1 MLRQRFNGFRT
12 PCPAAILDVK
22 TTGSKKERRCSI
34 EVFRVSG
41 FYYISCLTCLYSCV
55 SYVSSDIKLFFGMQN
70 LWKEVDLQMAVA
82 ETEEDTL
89 LPPELAELV
98 YASRLLGREK
108 RLVMHGGGNTSVKS
122 QLTDVIGNKVNVLYI
137 KSSGVDLANI
147 TAYDFTPVRIEP
159 LQKLLQMILAEGN
172 HTNEELKRFSNN
184 RLKNFL
190 FLNLFSLTDH
200 MVRHGLTPSIET
212 LLHAFLPH
220 KYIFHTHSQTLLT
233 LTNQP
238 DSKKIMQEVF
248 SERFGIV
255 PYMMPGLELACSA
268 EQAYAANRTMN
279 GLVLLKHGLV
289 TFGETSKEAYDLMI
303 GAVSELEERVKK
315 GGRKSFPAIELPGE
329 ILPLETVAA
338 VVRGACA
345 FEKTPGEKDYE
356 SFILD
361 FRDSP
366 AIQEYVNSK
375 ALVSMARKGAM
386 TPDFIIRTK
395 NHPLVLPAPDASGLE
410 DFRKSV
416 HDAVADYT
424 KEYTAYF
431 ERQKKASGL
440 EVAMLDPQPRV
451 VLVPG
456 LGLFGLGKTLR
467 EASVNADIAASTA
480 EAVLDAE
487 SIGCFESIGED
498 EVFGIE
504 YWDMEQAKV
513 KKVQHDVFSGKVAM
527 VTGAAGAI
535 GLATAKAFSDRGA
548 EIALLDL
555 DIESLEKAKKTLGPD
570 TLAIACDVTD
580 RRSVADAFRKIC
592 RKFGGI
598 DIVVSNVG
606 AAIQGRIGEVDDKIL
621 RKSFELNF
629 FSHQAIS
636 QEAVAVMKLQGIG
649 GILLYNVSKQ
659 AVNPGPDFGPY
670 GLAKAATL
678 FLVRQ
683 YALDHGR
690 DGIRANGINADRIR
704 SGLLNEDMI
713 ASRSKARGLSVRE
726 YMAGNLLKLEV
737 TAEDVAEA
745 FVHLALEKKTTGS
758 ITTVDGGNIAAA
770 LR

>member
-1 MLRQRFNGFRT
+1 MKNLWEETGF
-12 PCPAAILDVK
+12 K
-22 TTGSKKERRCSI
+22 TT
-34 EVFRVSG
+34 
-41 FYYISCLTCLYSCV
+41 
-55 SYVSSDIKLFFGMQN
+55 
-70 LWKEVDLQMAVA
+70 VDALEAGTQ
-82 ETEEDTL
+82 
-89 LPPELAELV
+89 LPRELAELV
-98 YASRLLGREK
+98 YSSRLLGRESK
-108 RLVMHGGGNTSVKS
+108 LVMHGGGNTSVKS
-122 QLTDVIGNKVNVLYI
+122 QLTDVIGNKVNVLFI
-137 KSSGVDLANI
+137 KGSGVDLSDV

-159 LQKLLQMILAEGN
+159 LQKLLQMILAGE
-172 HTNEELKRFSNN
+172 HLTDEDLKKFSN
-184 RLKNFL
+184 RELKNFL

-200 MVRHGLTPSIET
+200 MVRNGLTPSIET

-220 KYIFHTHSQTLLT
+220 KYIYHTHSQALLM

-238 DSKKIMQEVF
+238 DGEKLSREVF
-248 SERFGIV
+248 GDRFGIV
-255 PYMMPGLELACSA
+255 PYMRPGLELARSA
-268 EQAYAANRTMN
+268 EQIYATNRN
-279 GLVLLKHGLV
+279 VEGLVLLKHGLV
-289 TFGETSKEAYDLMI
+289 RFGERSREAYDLMI
-303 GAVSELEERVKK
+303 GAVSELEERIEQA
-315 GGRKSFPAIELPGE
+315 GRKAFPSVDVPANLLSVEE
-329 ILPLETVAA
+329 VAP
-338 VVRGACA
+338 VIRGACVI
-345 FEKTPGEKDYE
+345 EKTPDSRDYE

-361 FRDSP
+361 FRTSP
-366 AIQEYVNSK
+366 EIMEYVNSDEL
-375 ALVSMARKGAM
+375 ASIARKGTM

-395 NHPLVLPAPDASGLE
+395 NLPLILPVPDAA
-410 DFRKSV
+410 DPKRFRQGVK
-416 HDAVADYT
+416 DAVEAYK

-431 ERQKKASGL
+431 QRQHAEFGIDV
-440 EVAMLDPQPRV
+440 EMLDPLPRV

-467 EASVNADIAASTA
+467 DARVTADIATSTA
-480 EAVLDAE
+480 EAVLQAE
-487 SIGCFESIGED
+487 SIGCFESINEH

-513 KKVQHDVFSGKVAM
+513 KKVQHDVFAGKVVM

-535 GLATAKAFSDRGA
+535 GFATAKAFGERGA
-548 EIALLDL
+548 EVAVLDL
-555 DIESLEKAKKTLGPD
+555 DKESIEEAKENLGPD
-570 TLAIACDVTD
+570 TLAVVCDVTD
-580 RRSVADAFRKIC
+580 RSSVSEAFRKIC

-606 AAIQGRIGEVDDKIL
+606 AALQGRIGEVSDEVL

-636 QEAVAVMKLQGIG
+636 QEAVKIMKLQGTG
-649 GILLYNVSKQ
+649 GNLLYNVSKQ

-670 GLAKAATL
+670 GLPKAATL

-704 SGLLNEDMI
+704 SGLLNEEMI
-713 ASRSKARGLSVRE
+713 ASRSKARGLSARE

-737 TAEDVAEA
+737 TAEDVADA

>member
-1 MLRQRFNGFRT
+1 
-12 PCPAAILDVK
+12 
-22 TTGSKKERRCSI
+22 
-34 EVFRVSG
+34 
-41 FYYISCLTCLYSCV
+41 
-55 SYVSSDIKLFFGMQN
+55 MQN
-70 LWKEVDLQMAVA
+70 LWEETGFTTTMAELEA
-82 ETEEDTL
+82 DTQ
-89 LPPELAELV
+89 LPRELAELV
-98 YASRLLGREK
+98 YASRLLGRES

-122 QLTDVIGNKVNVLYI
+122 QLTDVIGNKVNVLFI
-137 KSSGVDLANI
+137 KGSGVDLADV

-159 LQKLLQMILAEGN
+159 LQKLLQMILSGGSLTDED
-172 HTNEELKRFSNN
+172 LKRFSN
-184 RLKNFL
+184 RELKNFL

-200 MVRHGLTPSIET
+200 MVRNGLTPSIET

-220 KYIFHTHSQTLLT
+220 KYIYHTHSQALLT
-233 LTNQP
+233 LTNQH
-238 DSKKIMQEVF
+238 DGDRLSREVF
-248 SERFGIV
+248 GDRLGIV
-255 PYMMPGLELACSA
+255 PYMRPGLELARSA
-268 EQAYAANRTMN
+268 EKVYAENRDVE

-289 TFGETSKEAYDLMI
+289 TFADTSREAYDLMI
-303 GAVSELEERVKK
+303 DSVSELEERIEQA
-315 GGRKSFPAIELPGE
+315 GRKTFPSIELPE
-329 ILPLETVAA
+329 ELLPVEKVA
-338 VVRGACA
+338 VMVRGACA
-345 FEKTPGEKDYE
+345 LEKEPDSKDYD

-361 FRDSP
+361 FRSSP
-366 AIQEYVNSK
+366 EIMEYVNSDD
-375 ALVSMARKGAM
+375 LETLARKGTM

-395 NHPLVLPAPDASGLE
+395 NLPLILPPPDATNPEG
-410 DFRKSV
+410 FRQSV
-416 HDAVADYT
+416 QDAVESYK
-424 KEYTAYF
+424 KEYAAYF
-431 ERQKKASGL
+431 QRQHAASGIDV
-440 EVAMLDPQPRV
+440 EMLDPLPRV

-467 EASVNADIAASTA
+467 DARITADIATITT
-480 EAVLDAE
+480 EAVLQAE
-487 SIGCFESIGED
+487 SIGCFESISES
-498 EVFGIE
+498 EVFGVE

-513 KKVQHDVFSGKVAM
+513 KRYQHDVFAGKVAM

-535 GLATAKAFSDRGA
+535 GLATARAFRDKGA
-548 EIALLDL
+548 EIAILDL
-555 DIESLEKAKKTLGPD
+555 DGESLEKAKKELGPD
-570 TLAIACDVTD
+570 TLAIVCDVTD
-580 RRSVADAFRKIC
+580 RESVSEAFKKIC
-592 RKFGGI
+592 RGFGGI

-606 AAIQGRIGEVDDKIL
+606 AALQGRIGDVADEVL

-636 QEAVAVMKLQGIG
+636 QEAVAIMRQQGIG
-649 GILLYNVSKQ
+649 GNLLYNVSKQ

-713 ASRSKARGLSVRE
+713 SSRSKARGLSARE

-737 TAEDVAEA
+737 TAEDVADA